1 MKLPSLEIPAL
12 QPKKFILQVTGK
24 TFGDKHFRSGLEN
37 GVLLCELL
45 NSVLPG
51 LVTKINRSPTPIA
64 GLVSICK

>member
-1 MKLPSLEIPAL
+1 PVPCDQLIFPSFLL
-12 QPKKFILQVTGK
+12 QQVTGK
-24 TFGDKHFRSGLEN
+24 TFGDKHFRLGLEN

-45 NSVLPG
+45 NSILPG